1 MPKEPTVKDFL
12 VYLVKKD
19 ILPKTIVADCKARRE
34 EALKNGSDM
43 TTQEILI
50 EKGLLKSVEEYDN
63 YWNEM
68 IEELKKQ
75 DNYNEVPVSDC
86 YSMSEN
92 LLQSMIERETSVQN
106 EHPDVPIDVIQTVVH
121 RWKDEPAHN
130 LYMSQ
135 AQPQQVAVEQP
146 QKSSSTKMIA
156 ILCSIVLFVAIAFIF
171 IIPHKYNVQIIEL
184 EISYKNNEAIIE
196 GQMKQYS
203 NAEVKK
209 FYPIIYQK
217 KNKSNAID

>member
-1 MPKEPTVKDFL
+1 MQKEPTVKDFL

-34 EALKNGSDM
+34 EALKNGSDI

-50 EKGLLKSVEEYDN
+50 EKGLLKSIEEYDN

-68 IEELKKQ
+68 LEEIKQ
-75 DNYNEVPVSDC
+75 QDSYGEIPVTDC

-92 LLQSMIERETSVQN
+92 LLQSMIERETSVQDD
-106 EHPDVPIDVIQTVVH
+106 HPDVPIDVIQTVVH

-135 AQPQQVAVEQP
+135 AQQLQQQVTVEQS
-146 QKSSSTKMIA
+146 KSSSSTKMIA
-156 ILCSIVLFVAIAFIF
+156 ILCSIVLLVGIAIIF
-171 IIPHKYNVQIIEL
+171 LIPHNYTVQIIEL
-184 EISYKNNEAIIE
+184 EIPCKNNDTILE
-196 GQMKQYS
+196 GQMKKYS
-203 NAEVKK
+203 NSEVRKV
-209 FYPIIYQK
+209 YPIYQK
-217 KNKSNAID
+217 K